1 VNEELRQFSSS
12 LGQKAQVVVLNK
24 ADMSGTGA
32 RAEQLRH
39 ALEPMNP
46 DIWVISAIKGE
57 GVEPLR
63 EHLAGLVER
72 ARRAEHDQ
80 DEKMQDGI

>member
-1 VNEELRQFSSS
+1 M
-12 LGQKAQVVVLNK
+12 NK
-24 ADMSGTGA
+24 VDKSGTGDV
-32 RAEQLRH
+32 AERLRK
-39 ALEPMNP
+39 ALETLNP

-72 ARRAEHDQ
+72 ARLAEHDQ